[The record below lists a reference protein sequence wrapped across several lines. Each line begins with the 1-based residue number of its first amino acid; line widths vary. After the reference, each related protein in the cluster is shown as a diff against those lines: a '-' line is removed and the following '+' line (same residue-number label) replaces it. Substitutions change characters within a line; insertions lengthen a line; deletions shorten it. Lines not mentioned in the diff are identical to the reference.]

1 MKSQHIIW
9 QHVSL
14 RVYMNWWNG
23 SSVAE
28 ATLLTDNGGHWDIIL
43 LKSHF
48 DFTKNSRTLHRMRNW
63 VDRGQKAPLP
73 KPLWGGCTPGP
84 LVTLCPTLSDFQI
97 YRQIRFLR
105 FSSFGYLIFG
115 SPEWPNNRI
124 YGTEYT
130 EPNIR
135 NWIYGTKYLVIQ
147 NLAIRMNVDEARS
160 NHPKNRSKILSLMN
174 QNRAFFG
181 RFSSTIGITRK
192 IVIKKNVCRVMGWG
206 RESHSQHDIT
216 LEGAHVCMWCRCDAN
231 QSKTMIVRGTDIT
244 RADIGLHVLIWCV
257 YYNDVIVFACWR
269 ASC

>member
-48 DFTKNSRTLHRMRNW
+48 DFTKNSRTLHHMRNW

-97 YRQIRFLR
+97 YRQIRFLW
-105 FSSFGYLIFG
+105 FSSFGYSGHPSDRIT
-115 SPEWPNNRI
+115 ECTEPNIRNRI
-124 YGTEYT
+124 YGTEY
-130 EPNIR
+130 
-135 NWIYGTKYLVIQ
+135 LVIR
-147 NLAIRMNVDEARS
+147 NLAIRMNLDEFGW
-160 NHPKNRSKILSLMN
+160 SKFGEP
-174 QNRAFFG
+174 QNRI
-181 RFSSTIGITRK
+181 R
-192 IVIKKNVCRVMGWG
+192 
-206 RESHSQHDIT
+206 
-216 LEGAHVCMWCRCDAN
+216 
-231 QSKTMIVRGTDIT
+231 
-244 RADIGLHVLIWCV
+244 RAV
-257 YYNDVIVFACWR
+257 YRWR
-269 ASC
+269 RILPSLR